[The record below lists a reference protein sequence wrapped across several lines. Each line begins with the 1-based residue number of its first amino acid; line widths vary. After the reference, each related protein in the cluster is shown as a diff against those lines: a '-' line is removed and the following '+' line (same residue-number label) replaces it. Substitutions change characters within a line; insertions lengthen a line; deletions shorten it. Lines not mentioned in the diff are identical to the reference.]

1 MMYMLGAVLTNLL
14 QKATSLICNATAL
27 ITKKLLGLLGVL
39 TAQMTQLVILCQ
51 RLSSQIVQTVLK
63 IKLLLASL
71 IILVQSTKLELINV
85 KAKVLQIG
93 LLLQTTV
100 AQILHLAP
108 IVQKQKK
115 GKPVGITKSARSHLK
130 ENKTA
135 QTPTAALLTQDG
147 LKSQGRAKQR
157 HQRAKQ
163 QLKTKH

>member
-1 MMYMLGAVLTNLL
+1 MYTLGAVLTHLH
-14 QKATSLICNATAL
+14 QKATSLTCAVMAL

-39 TAQMTQLVILCQ
+39 TNLMTQLADSCQ
-51 RLSSQIVQTVLK
+51 SLLSQIVQTVLK
-63 IKLLLASL
+63 IKVLLVSL
-71 IILVQSTKLELINV
+71 IILAQSIKLALINV

-108 IVQKQKK
+108 IAQKQKK

-135 QTPTAALLTQDG
+135 QTHTAALLTPDG
-147 LKSQGRAKQR
+147 LKSQSHAKQR

-163 QLKTKH
+163 MLNKGK

>member
-1 MMYMLGAVLTNLL
+1 MYMLGAVLIHLH
-14 QKATSLICNATAL
+14 QKATSLICAVMAL
-27 ITKKLLGLLGVL
+27 ITKKLSELLGVL

-51 RLSSQIVQTVLK
+51 RLLSQLVQTVLK

-71 IILVQSTKLELINV
+71 IILAQSIKLELINV

-93 LLLQTTV
+93 LRLQTIV
-100 AQILHLAP
+100 AQILQLVP
-108 IVQKQKK
+108 IAHKQKK

-135 QTPTAALLTQDG
+135 QTHTAALLTPDG

-163 QLKTKH
+163 PLKTKH

>member
-1 MMYMLGAVLTNLL
+1 MYMLGAVLTNLL

-51 RLSSQIVQTVLK
+51 RLSSQLVQTVLK

-100 AQILHLAP
+100 AQILQLVPTA
-108 IVQKQKK
+108 QKQKND
-115 GKPVGITKSARSHLK
+115 KPVEKTKLVQSHTK

-135 QTPTAALLTQDG
+135 QTHTAALLTQDG
-147 LKSQGRAKQR
+147 LKYQGRAKQR

-163 QLKTKH
+163 ELKRGK

>member
-14 QKATSLICNATAL
+14 QKVTSLIYNATAL
-27 ITKKLLGLLGVL
+27 ITKKLSELLGVL
-39 TAQMTQLVILCQ
+39 TAQMTHLAILCQ
-51 RLSSQIVQTVLK
+51 RLLSQLVKTVLK

-71 IILVQSTKLELINV
+71 IILGQSIKLEVINV

-100 AQILHLAP
+100 VQILQLVP
-108 IVQKQKK
+108 IAHKQKK

-135 QTPTAALLTQDG
+135 QIPTAALLTPDG

-163 QLKTKH
+163 ELKKGK